1 MTRFRNA
8 LLVLIVVAVAA
19 GSLAAAGPAEAQK
32 RGGTLTIV
40 RPTDPVSLEPN
51 LETTA
56 PGAWVYFNMLEGLLT
71 LDTKMQVQ
79 PSLATSYEVMS
90 PTRVRFKLR
99 PNVKFHDGTPLNAAA
114 VKFTYD
120 RALKGTPPA
129 RWASLAGSLEGAEV
143 VDNLTVDIV
152 TREPYGPVLRTLA
165 MYCMG
170 IVSPTAVGKL
180 GADFSRAPVGT
191 GPFKFVEWKT
201 NTHVIIE
208 RFPDYWGDKA
218 LLDRVIFKVVPE
230 EGARMIALQTGDADM
245 VLFPSP
251 AQLPALRKDAKFTVH
266 ETTGIRV
273 VFAGFHAG
281 MPPLDDVRV
290 RQALLHAVDRKAI
303 VDNIMEGSAGPAMGV
318 LAPGVFGYRDMQLD
332 KLYPFDRAK
341 AKALLAQAGWT
352 PGSDGFLQKGGQRLS
367 LSWLAARGRYPKDGE
382 ITEAI
387 QAMFKDV
394 GVEAKVQVLEWAA
407 VFQQVRG
414 NPFNHHMFTLGWVT
428 SNADADY
435 SLYALF
441 HSKQVPPAG
450 WNTSRYS
457 NARVDTLV
465 EQARRS
471 LNQSER
477 EKLYFEVQDILA
489 KEMVWI
495 PVYTTKE
502 IIAARANVKGFT
514 IHPVEYNL
522 WLGKAW
528 LDK

>member
-8 LLVLIVVAVAA
+8 WLVLIAVAVAA
-19 GSLAAAGPAEAQK
+19 GLLAAAGPAEAQK

-266 ETTGIRV
+266 ESTGIRV

-303 VDNIMEGSAGPAMGV
+303 VENIMEGSAGPAMGV
-318 LAPGVFGYRDMQLD
+318 LAPGVFGYKDMQLD

-352 PGSDGFLQKGGQRLS
+352 PGADGILQKGGQRLS
-367 LSWLAARGRYPKDGE
+367 LSWLTARGRYPKDGE

-387 QAMFKDV
+387 QAMFKEV

-407 VFQQVRG
+407 VFTQFRG
-414 NPFNHHMFTLGWVT
+414 NPLNHHMFTLGWVT

-441 HSKQVPPAG
+441 HSKQVPPPG
-450 WNTSRYS
+450 WNTSRYA
-457 NARVDTLV
+457 NPRVDTLV

-502 IIAARANVKGFT
+502 IIAARSSVKGFT

>member
-1 MTRFRNA
+1 MTRVRNA
-8 LLVLIVVAVAA
+8 LLVLIAVAVAA

-208 RFPDYWGDKA
+208 RFPDYWGDKP

-273 VFAGFHAG
+273 VFAGLHAG
-281 MPPLDDVRV
+281 MAPLDDVRV

-318 LAPGVFGYRDMQLD
+318 LAPGVFGYKDMQLD

-394 GVEAKVQVLEWAA
+394 GVEAKQAGAARGLEYIPLLERA
-407 VFQQVRG
+407 
-414 NPFNHHMFTLGWVT
+414 
-428 SNADADY
+428 
-435 SLYALF
+435 
-441 HSKQVPPAG
+441 
-450 WNTSRYS
+450 SRY
-457 NARVDTLV
+457 ARGAGAAQPEPVGAREALLRGAGHPGQGDGVDPGVHDQGDHRRPGQREGLHHPSGGIQPLAG
-465 EQARRS
+465 EGLARQVARS
-471 LNQSER
+471 R
-477 EKLYFEVQDILA
+477 C
-489 KEMVWI
+489 
-495 PVYTTKE
+495 
-502 IIAARANVKGFT
+502 
-514 IHPVEYNL
+514 
-522 WLGKAW
+522 
-528 LDK
+528 